1 MAVYRRYL
9 RQSEGFGAFS
19 ASGDR
24 YEIVKS
30 APAEAAHGSA
40 GAPVGRFLRIETGKT
55 TARRRAPRSGARP
68 RISSRCLM
76 LKQIH
81 RSFPWIFLIL

>member
-40 GAPVGRFLRIETGKT
+40 GAPGGRFLRVETGKT

-68 RISSRCLM
+68 RIVKVSSNAQRNFRYLEN
-76 LKQIH
+76 
-81 RSFPWIFLIL
+81 LILY

>member
-40 GAPVGRFLRIETGKT
+40 GAPGGRFLRVETGKT
-55 TARRRAPRSGARP
+55 TARRRAPRPGARP
-68 RISSRCLM
+68 RI
-76 LKQIH
+76 
-81 RSFPWIFLIL
+81 